1 MNERP
6 PDPKCVFSRANSS
19 ELEFDY
25 GAAISV
31 QCEALSFQGEND
43 SIFDVTGISLNSK
56 LKGDLLQQTLVKN
69 MKTQNKKPVK
79 KCFKKSSSM
88 DEMTVPDGLQLL
100 KEHLG
105 TNQEYYENLRRC
117 YELEGSGPLFPLE
130 PTRSTELLALKT
142 ISPSKATVL
151 QSSLSQIG
159 SALSLETGPQRR
171 FSLAKQLAEQ
181 VQSKPQNVPE
191 AQGNHPSRLRRAFSE
206 QNLPEEHSL
215 ANDNSD
221 DSDEALMDLH
231 TISSFPVR
239 GPKSLRKMKKILKKV
254 LAFEAVLTQ
263 LRGKLL
269 SEKVLN
275 PMEDKVD
282 LVQET
287 VMEANTSW
295 SQKGPLKDASIQN
308 VDETTNQT
316 TKISEVPISTE
327 TLKNPTS
334 PKQKRP
340 AFNQF
345 LPRIVRNFSPVSR
358 CFHPSLFQL
367 RLEKRLED
375 SLKALA
381 NRTDLSSDEDER
393 DDEFL
398 PRISPSLESKCPS
411 QLPSP
416 SLAYRNLLNGMDQ
429 RFFRRIDTST
439 CLVVP
444 PEYCI
449 PVSQED
455 LEGLQ
460 GQTT

>member
-1 MNERP
+1 MDFIGNPRVPISRESLETDQCPVRSNQGTRTPFWWAGVTYHNSPNASLEGDSTLSPNSWGGKSITNGLETIDVLSLTSAGPAQQFIDPDSVRPRRYLLNTMNERP

-117 YELEGSGPLFPLE
+117 YELE
-130 PTRSTELLALKT
+130 
-142 ISPSKATVL
+142 
-151 QSSLSQIG
+151 
-159 SALSLETGPQRR
+159 ETGPQRR

-358 CFHPSLFQL
+358 CFHPSLFQ
-367 RLEKRLED
+367 
-375 SLKALA
+375 
-381 NRTDLSSDEDER
+381 
-393 DDEFL
+393 
-398 PRISPSLESKCPS
+398 
-411 QLPSP
+411 
-416 SLAYRNLLNGMDQ
+416 
-429 RFFRRIDTST
+429 
-439 CLVVP
+439 
-444 PEYCI
+444 
-449 PVSQED
+449 
-455 LEGLQ
+455 
-460 GQTT
+460 